1 MLTKQDVDDFVQ
13 NNKELVANLSAPQR
27 ANFDAAK
34 KDIEGNITKRE
45 NLEKHL
51 ESAPLPIKDINSTY
65 RSLEF
70 IEGKINDG
78 FFKLKTILG
87 RDKEQPEISAAM
99 KTAASISRQGVVSIR
114 PLKGR
119 PYTTPKPL
127 TP

>member
-1 MLTKQDVDDFVQ
+1 MLTMQDVNDFVQ
-13 NNKELVANLSAPQR
+13 NNKELVANLSGPQR
-27 ANFDAAK
+27 ANFDATR

-70 IEGKINDG
+70 IEGKITDG
-78 FFKLKTILG
+78 FYKLKTILG
-87 RDKEQPEISAAM
+87 RDKEQPAISEAM
-99 KTAASISRQGVVSIR
+99 KTAASISRQGVVNIR
-114 PLKGR
+114 PPKGR

-127 TP
+127 KP